1 MRPDCENRLAYICS
15 QLQPRGYTMST
26 RTTTTV
32 VNNGLS
38 SRALADNLVHALA
51 RPAAD
56 TPAVAYTMTARTLH
70 WITAVLIL
78 FMIPSG
84 FMAANEWGGSWQDSL
99 YDMHKS
105 IGALIIPL
113 IMLRLIYR
121 WVRPPSRLPADIQ
134 RMQRLVAA
142 TTHWALYALLVLQP
156 LAGWIA
162 TSAYPAPVPLFGW
175 ITLPPLWFE
184 DRALSDLLF
193 LAHRFVGIVI
203 LSLVAMHVAG
213 ALYHHFV
220 RKDRVLM
227 RMITG

>member
-1 MRPDCENRLAYICS
+1 MLTSAA
-15 QLQPRGYTMST
+15 
-26 RTTTTV
+26 TTV
-32 VNNGLS
+32 VNNKLS
-38 SRALADNLVHALA
+38 SNRAHDLVHASA
-51 RPAAD
+51 RSAAD
-56 TPAVAYTMTARTLH
+56 SPKAAYTVTARTLH

-99 YDMHKS
+99 YDLHKS

-113 IMLRLIYR
+113 VMLRLIYR
-121 WVRPPSRLPADIQ
+121 WVRPPARLPDDIQ
-134 RMQRLVAA
+134 RIQRLVAA

-184 DRALSDLLF
+184 DRALSDRLF
-193 LAHRFVGIVI
+193 SAHRFIGVAIA
-203 LSLVAMHVAG
+203 SLVAVHVTG

-220 RKDRVLM
+220 RKDRVRM
-227 RMITG
+227 RMITT

>member
-1 MRPDCENRLAYICS
+1 ML
-15 QLQPRGYTMST
+15 T
-26 RTTTTV
+26 RATNTV
-32 VNNGLS
+32 MNNKLRLS
-38 SRALADNLVHALA
+38 SPADDLVHALA
-51 RPAAD
+51 RPAANSQR
-56 TPAVAYTMTARTLH
+56 AAYTVTARTLH

-99 YDMHKS
+99 YDLHKS

-113 IMLRLIYR
+113 VMLRLIYR
-121 WVRPPSRLPADIQ
+121 WVLPPSRLPDDIQ
-134 RMQRLVAA
+134 RIQRLVAT

-184 DRALSDLLF
+184 DRALSDRLF
-193 LAHRFVGIVI
+193 SAHRFIGVAIA
-203 LSLVAMHVAG
+203 SLVAVHVAG

-220 RKDRVLM
+220 RRDRVLM
-227 RMITG
+227 RMITT